1 MTSLADLQTERE
13 ALRAAQAKAEF
24 EGALA
29 DGVIMGTSIKV
40 DGNTFNPVDP
50 ARAKQFIARARDV
63 RAQYK

>member
-1 MTSLADLQTERE
+1 ML
-13 ALRAAQAKAEF
+13 
-24 EGALA
+24 ALA

-50 ARAKQFIARARDV
+50 ARAQEFIARARDV